1 MSGRFGFRLPAL
13 VYRFAGEKRGAVA
26 IVMALM
32 IPILVAGLAFGTE
45 VGSWELQRRKLQNAA
60 DMAAYAAATQ
70 VRSGVSNSSQLKTF
84 ARTVA
89 EKGGYEAGDA
99 GIALSTPPAGGA
111 YAGNAA
117 AVQVSLDHSIPRSFT
132 GLFGS
137 GPIEFTVSATALVEN
152 GRPACVLALSRTA
165 PRALDFSGS
174 TNVKLEGCDI
184 TSNSIASDA
193 VNVGGA
199 AAAVQTDC
207 VSAVGQVSDAHAGI
221 HYEACAG
228 PLENMPLTK
237 DPYEGLAEP
246 VAELA
251 QPCESAAEENKWTKA
266 KGVGQP
272 KPGRY
277 CGGLHVTGEVMLSPG
292 IYIFDGGDW
301 RFNASSNVTGMGV
314 SIFITGGATLTING
328 GAEFNIEAMDTGPLA
343 GIALFFDRDDA
354 GITHTMNGGSKQS
367 LTGVVYAPTSDL
379 KINGGTSSGK
389 GGPGCTQVVANT
401 IEFTGNA
408 DFKSVCDWN
417 GKKQIKTAQS
427 IRIVE

>member
-1 MSGRFGFRLPAL
+1 M
-13 VYRFAGEKRGAVA
+13 V
-26 IVMALM
+26 LM
-32 IPILVAGLAFGTE
+32 IPVLVAGLAFGAE

-70 VRSGVSNSSQLKTF
+70 VRSGVSDADKLKAF
-84 ARTVA
+84 AKAVA
-89 EKGGYEAGDA
+89 EKGGYVAGDA
-99 GIALSTPPAGGA
+99 GVTLSTPPGSGA
-111 YAGNAA
+111 YAGNVA
-117 AVQVSLDHSIPRSFT
+117 AVQVSLDHSIARNFT
-132 GLFGS
+132 GIFAS

-165 PRALDFSGS
+165 PKALNFSGA

-193 VNVGGA
+193 VNVNGA
-199 AAAVQTDC
+199 SAAVETDC
-207 VSAVGQVSDAHAGI
+207 VSAVGMVSDAHGGI
-221 HYEACAG
+221 EYEVCAG

-246 VAELA
+246 AAELA
-251 QPCESAAEENKWTKA
+251 QPCASTAEEKKWNKS

-272 KPGRY
+272 SPGRY
-277 CGGLHVTGEVMLSPG
+277 CGGQHVAGEVSLSPG
-292 IYIFDGGDW
+292 IYVLDGGDW
-301 RFNASSNVTGMGV
+301 RFNAASKVTGMGV
-314 SIFITGGATLTING
+314 SLFITGGATLTING

-343 GIALFFDRDDA
+343 GIAIFFDRDDA

-367 LTGVVYAPTSDL
+367 LTGVVYAPSADL
-379 KINGGTSSGK
+379 KVNGGTSSGK

-401 IEFTGNA
+401 IEFNGNA

-417 GKKQIKTAQS
+417 GKKQIKTAQA